1 MQAFPHLDTRML
13 NIGFSE
19 LLVIGV
25 AALVFVGP
33 ERLPNVMR
41 FLGRSY
47 AKIRHA
53 SRDLRMAFQQEVD
66 RVDSDRRTVEIQR
79 RREALRLRRAEE
91 GEQGVFAQD
100 PLLPRGASPNESS
113 DSEGEE

>member
-1 MQAFPHLDTRML
+1 ML
-13 NIGFSE
+13 NIGFWE
-19 LLVIGV
+19 LLVVVV
-25 AALVFVGP
+25 AGLIFVGP

-66 RVDSDRRTVEIQR
+66 RVESDRRSVEIAR
-79 RREALRLRRAEE
+79 RREALKQRRMQEE
-91 GEQGVFAQD
+91 ETPATLPATD
-100 PLLPRGASPNESS
+100 PHMPIAPPE
-113 DSEGEE
+113 SEGGEE